1 MRKSVAVL
9 VSAVVVVALLFG
21 VAMTAN
27 AQATHYE
34 VTSYEYDCTTDW
46 GSEWTEGN
54 VWHIR
59 NIVHTNV
66 NISDS
71 PELDGIN
78 TTVADA
84 EFNLKNG
91 NAVIRGTMSL
101 KPRTIDGTWEG
112 TWTFI
117 ANNGIY
123 RGQAVAQ
130 GTGALKGKMLFME
143 LFDAAPAEDA
153 ETVCA
158 SVGGVPHGFTAT
170 VGDVLVTGGH

>member
-1 MRKSVAVL
+1 MKRQIWNVVAVL
-9 VSAVVVVALLFG
+9 VVVALLG
-21 VAMTAN
+21 SVAWQ
-27 AQATHYE
+27 AQAEATRYE
-34 VTSYEYDCTTDW
+34 VSSYEYDCTTDW
-46 GSEWTEGN
+46 GSEWMEGN

-71 PELDGIN
+71 PEMDGIN

-101 KPRTIDGTWEG
+101 KPHTIDGTWEG

-123 RGQAVAQ
+123 RGQAVAH
-130 GTGALKGKMLFME
+130 GTGALKDKMLFMD
-143 LFDAAPAEDA
+143 LFDAVPADDAED
-153 ETVCA
+153 VCA

-170 VGDVLVTGGH
+170 SGVVLATGGK